1 MTRFGRSRD
10 YVMDRFGKERI
21 WERKFGG
28 VCLASLGERLIQE
41 NQPIAGAL
49 GDRWGDKRYMSF
61 GEIGFSKKILSR

>member
-1 MTRFGRSRD
+1 
-10 YVMDRFGKERI
+10 MDRFGKERI